1 MEALRRHYN
10 RPLSLFLITLPAII
24 SLSIGPCL
32 LLLRAPLIAAFWPN
46 GLPNINDG
54 VACFMAPAGLVYA
67 VTFGFTFQSVLDKQ
81 RGITTTVST
90 EVGFLDQILAMTS
103 RMTSLTTEDRLKIY
117 RLVKTEIISIMQ
129 QITGRRGVSSKDYH
143 HDYSAG
149 QIWDVVHVLQKD
161 DTDRDLCDTTIV
173 EKIISNLQELA
184 TCSTQRNMALHYT
197 VHPLLWTFLEVL
209 GFFSYFGVMLIVTES
224 SQMDLMMCI
233 ITVFSISLLCY
244 VIGDLDHPFS
254 GYFRVN
260 LSTLWHLVGKAEY
273 FYHQEQGQDSNCIHT
288 PSTTSLSTATPSKK
302 LSPSTPSARS
312 RQTL

>member
-1 MEALRRHYN
+1 MGPEPEPETTPEAEPEPESEPELSPGMSSQDGVTLTEMMVPPFALIGLLLFGMMILMFTTCWKRRAKRPQFRSKTADKVEVILLGSMTESQCGEQSEEFLTSGEIKSMEALRRHYN

-129 QITGRRGVSSKDYH
+129 QITGRRGVSSRTTTMTTLQVRSGTSSMSCRKMT
-143 HDYSAG
+143 
-149 QIWDVVHVLQKD
+149 QIE
-161 DTDRDLCDTTIV
+161 TTVI
-173 EKIISNLQELA
+173 L
-184 TCSTQRNMALHYT
+184 
-197 VHPLLWTFLEVL
+197 P
-209 GFFSYFGVMLIVTES
+209 S
-224 SQMDLMMCI
+224 S
-233 ITVFSISLLCY
+233 
-244 VIGDLDHPFS
+244 
-254 GYFRVN
+254 R
-260 LSTLWHLVGKAEY
+260 
-273 FYHQEQGQDSNCIHT
+273 
-288 PSTTSLSTATPSKK
+288 K
-302 LSPSTPSARS
+302 L
-312 RQTL
+312 